1 MLETEEE
8 LAQLRQA
15 NGELEAR
22 CAEDARQ
29 LEAAGWREEE
39 LENRLASTQ
48 HEAEEAH
55 DPLQLALDLPLA
67 LAFALALASA
77 LAPALAPALALALAY
92 P

>member
-1 MLETEEE
+1 VLETEEE

-22 CAEDARQ
+22 CAEGARL

-39 LENRLASTQ
+39 LENRLSSTQ

-55 DPLQLALDLPLA
+55 DPAASSPSPALSLSLALTLALPLA
-67 LAFALALASA
+67 LPLPLALT
-77 LAPALAPALALALAY
+77 
-92 P
+92 